1 MMSFKEHLLNEKILI
16 DLIRRHDDPMEFAA
30 AAIKAQRE
38 KKLNLK
44 RRGMANTRELVRAWD
59 KSKKKQRIREAS
71 EEETER
77 EKLPAGTEFMI
88 LKQKRRLEKEFPGDA
103 QKQIKTS
110 PQLIQPKLTTG
121 LHGKSIKGTPI
132 KGPPP
137 PSEIESETKS
147 AAKSAGDVLQAI
159 RGIKGRKKKE
169 EQGQTHLFKTT

>member
-1 MMSFKEHLLNEKILI
+1 MQDKVLKYFEEYFNGQPNESITHKHLEKAVI
-16 DLIRRHDDPMEFAA
+16 DLIVLKESVL
-30 AAIKAQRE
+30 
-38 KKLNLK
+38 KLV
-44 RRGMANTRELVRAWD
+44 EV
-59 KSKKKQRIREAS
+59 SP

-77 EKLPAGTEFMI
+77 EKLPAGTEFVI
-88 LKQKRRLEKEFPGDA
+88 LKQRRRLEKEFPGDA